1 MKNIFEQK
9 VYYADT
15 DAYGVVWHGAYT
27 KWFEAARVGLVEQLG
42 LELEALEN
50 SGIVFPV
57 VEMNIRYKSSAKMNE
72 RIIIKTNISEV
83 KPLSVTFEHKVYEK
97 NTNTLRVIAHTT
109 IVVIDTKTGKMFR
122 KMPED
127 MLELFTKAQ
136 GVTWP
141 TGSSGIPNNWT
152 VIEN

>member
-1 MKNIFEQK
+1 MEFTQEIR
-9 VYYADT
+9 VLYSDT
-15 DAYGVVWHGAYT
+15 DSYGVVWHGAYT
-27 KWFEAARVGLVEQLG
+27 KWFEAARVGLVENLG
-42 LELEALEN
+42 LELEQLEA

-72 RIIIKTNISEV
+72 RIIIKTNISEI

-122 KMPED
+122 KMPKD
-127 MLELFTKAQ
+127 MYEKFIEAQ
-136 GVTWP
+136 
-141 TGSSGIPNNWT
+141 SIH
-152 VIEN
+152 

>member
-1 MKNIFEQK
+1 MEYTQEIRIL
-9 VYYADT
+9 YSDT
-15 DAYGVVWHGAYT
+15 DSYGVVWHGAYT
-27 KWFEAARVGLVEQLG
+27 KWFEAARVGFVEQMG

-72 RIIIKTNISEV
+72 RIVIKTKVAEL
-83 KPLSVTFEHKVYEK
+83 KPLSVTFEHKVYEQK
-97 NTNTLRVIAHTT
+97 TNTLRVIAHTS

-127 MLELFTKAQ
+127 MYNKFLSA
-136 GVTWP
+136 V
-141 TGSSGIPNNWT
+141 
-152 VIEN
+152 